1 MEGIRNLG
9 LDMECCRGQG
19 YDGAGNM
26 SGKCQGAASLIQNDY
41 HRAIY
46 VHCAAH
52 RLSLCVTNSCKIIQV
67 KNRMATVKSTSD
79 FFNNSP
85 KRQLVSEQNIEQLCR
100 KGRLQKKLIDACCTR
115 WIERIKGLQKH
126 CEMFKAIMTTLE
138 EIKDNHEG
146 HWNSDT
152 CSEANG
158 LFPANSEFQFIICLI
173 VVREIFF
180 YIKPATKKL
189 QRTETDIVKAYSE
202 IMDLRNTFDNNV
214 RENIDEYHSKW
225 FNDATQ
231 LAATVDAEAKM
242 PRTCKRQTLKEN
254 HPADTALDYYRRMIT
269 SQFLDHMITQ
279 LDTRFQA
286 LAMTEVINGFIV
298 IPKMMVDHIKKQGK
312 ASWNDTF
319 TTFAKDFDNDLSN
332 LGGLKAEMDIWE
344 NYWGPQCKGNL
355 PDRVS
360 TTLSVIENDT
370 SYYPFITASTWH
382 YPCYYMSM

>member
-1 MEGIRNLG
+1 ML
-9 LDMECCRGQG
+9 
-19 YDGAGNM
+19 
-26 SGKCQGAASLIQNDY
+26 
-41 HRAIY
+41 
-46 VHCAAH
+46 
-52 RLSLCVTNSCKIIQV
+52 
-67 KNRMATVKSTSD
+67 
-79 FFNNSP
+79 
-85 KRQLVSEQNIEQLCR
+85 
-100 KGRLQKKLIDACCTR
+100 
-115 WIERIKGLQKH
+115 
-126 CEMFKAIMTTLE
+126 
-138 EIKDNHEG
+138 
-146 HWNSDT
+146 
-152 CSEANG
+152 ANKY
-158 LFPANSEFQFIICLI
+158 LLTYLWFDD
-173 VVREIFF
+173 
-180 YIKPATKKL
+180 ATK
-189 QRTETDIVKAYSE
+189 
-202 IMDLRNTFDNNV
+202 
-214 RENIDEYHSKW
+214 
-225 FNDATQ
+225 
-231 LAATVDAEAKM
+231 LAATVDAELKM

-360 TTLSVIENDT
+360 TTLSVVENDI